1 MENKKNPCDICI
13 TGGLELNP
21 RYLQGT
27 PVNVSFDYYVGD
39 TKQCREYEG
48 GESLGTQKR
57 PQELT
62 HAQRILEIHS

>member
-27 PVNVSFDYYVGD
+27 PVNVSFDY
-39 TKQCREYEG
+39 
-48 GESLGTQKR
+48 
-57 PQELT
+57 
-62 HAQRILEIHS
+62 